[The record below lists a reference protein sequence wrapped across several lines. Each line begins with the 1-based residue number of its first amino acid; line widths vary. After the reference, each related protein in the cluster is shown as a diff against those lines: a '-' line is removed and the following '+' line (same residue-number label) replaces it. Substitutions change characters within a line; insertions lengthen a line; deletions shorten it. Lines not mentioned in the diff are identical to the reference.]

1 MWERGR
7 EQERVCLCAPVTEP
21 GSLHIYANTH
31 ALARAQ
37 TRIYTHVHVCRTA
50 KSTRGRARARDCLC
64 YLFYRRYVL
73 VFCTCAHART
83 HTHTHTRTHRAERT
97 HGTRSHTHSHTY
109 TGCMDTYNF
118 PPWSIENADAER
130 ITRFP
135 YFHEQAGPGRIQDNL
150 DYFTQIEGDDA
161 FWPSQA

>member
-1 MWERGR
+1 VRLSQSLALFTSMRTLTHSHARKHAYTHMYMYAGLPNPREGGR
-7 EQERVCLCAPVTEP
+7 ERAIAYVTCST
-21 GSLHIYANTH
+21 GGTFWCF
-31 ALARAQ
+31 AR
-37 TRIYTHVHVCRTA
+37 
-50 KSTRGRARARDCLC
+50 
-64 YLFYRRYVL
+64 
-73 VFCTCAHART
+73 AHART
-83 HTHTHTRTHRAERT
+83 HAHTHTRTHRAART

>member
-1 MWERGR
+1 MGEVGSAPARERAR
-7 EQERVCLCAPVTEP
+7 ACTCVLVTEP
-21 GSLHIYANTH
+21 GSLHIYVNTH
-31 ALARAQ
+31 ARAHTLVCMQDCQIHEREGASARLPMLPVLPEV
-37 TRIYTHVHVCRTA
+37 RLGVLHVRT
-50 KSTRGRARARDCLC
+50 
-64 YLFYRRYVL
+64 
-73 VFCTCAHART
+73 HAR
-83 HTHTHTRTHRAERT
+83 THTRTHRAART